1 MVAFGE
7 LRLKQEDC
15 KSEATLIC
23 SIRACLKTKATKK
36 PHKMKPPPKKAQ
48 MTTLVFILPQQK
60 TKQNK
65 IQGKTNQRVKTLGV
79 GQPS

>member
-15 KSEATLIC
+15 KFEATLIC

-36 PHKMKPPPKKAQ
+36 PHKIKPPKKAQ
-48 MTTLVFILPQQK
+48 MTTLVFILPQ
-60 TKQNK
+60 
-65 IQGKTNQRVKTLGV
+65 
-79 GQPS
+79 